1 MSLFSQTIQAF
12 KQMRKLLI
20 VFLAG
25 VLVLT
30 ATACSQADT
39 TALSPADAQN
49 RQANSAQPVT
59 EATEAAIDRAQG
71 NLSDQAVD
79 KDVLSKQGV
88 SRARQSGG
96 TATP

>member
-1 MSLFSQTIQAF
+1 MSLLSQTVQAY

-25 VLVLT
+25 VLVIT

-39 TALSPADAQN
+39 TAISPSQAQN
-49 RQANSAQPVT
+49 RQADAAQPVT
-59 EATEAAIDRAQG
+59 EATEAAIERAQG

-79 KDVLSKQGV
+79 EDVLSKQGT